1 MTKAILFVTPARI
14 AALAILSLSS
24 SLAAQDRLKTMPG
37 YERYQRMAPLI
48 RTAVGGTPLG
58 FGGGVS
64 WSPDGQSV
72 EYSDG
77 GKRYRFDI
85 ATKKIIDLGAAG
97 DTRTGGRGGR
107 GGGGQP
113 ARGRQFEFAIAPAGN
128 HRAIYKDRNVW
139 IGDSTGAGAVQ
150 ITTDGSEKSRIK
162 YGTAS
167 WVYGEELSQRTA
179 MWWSPDGKKL
189 AYYRFDE
196 SKVPDFYLATGL
208 TNIQDS
214 LDVEAYPKP
223 GVHNP
228 VVDLFV
234 YDVDTKKSTRIDVRD
249 GKPFDNVSIGHYV
262 FRIEW
267 APDGRELTLLRT
279 NRRQNMMDMAACNPS
294 TGSCRVVIHEEWPTG
309 WIDDDPAPSVTW
321 LKDGNRFIWESDRTG
336 FKNFYLYDFKA
347 AKLITPLTQLPAE
360 VIGISRIDEASNSML
375 YTARDGEN
383 YMKVQLHRVGLDGK
397 NDKRLTDPAFT
408 HSISLAPDGKHFMD
422 VAETHDQAPVTRIL
436 DGNGA
441 VVSELAKTDLTKF
454 NELGL
459 KKVEM
464 YTYKT
469 SDGKATLHGIIHFPS
484 NFDPSRK
491 YPVLVSVYGG
501 PAVTNSTNERFQVPN
516 ATTEY
521 GFIVLNVEARTNP
534 GMGRKYLD
542 DVYLKLGQV
551 EQDDMADGVKA
562 LWNRPYIDKDHVGI
576 FGTSYGGYTSVME
589 IMRHPEV
596 FAAASSS
603 SPPTDWRNYDTI
615 YTERYMWIPQENQEG
630 YDKGSPM
637 SYIDNLRG
645 RLMLYFGTADNNV
658 HPSNMMQLIQAL
670 QRAGKSFDLQLGP
683 DQGHSGINPQ
693 RMMEFFIEH
702 LVVAPAGPKA

>member
-107 GGGGQP
+107 GGGSQP

-436 DGNGA
+436 DANGA

-615 YTERYMWIPQENQEG
+615 YTERYMWIPQENREG

>member
-1 MTKAILFVTPARI
+1 
-14 AALAILSLSS
+14 
-24 SLAAQDRLKTMPG
+24 
-37 YERYQRMAPLI
+37 RYQRMAPLI

-58 FGGGVS
+58 FGGGVN

-139 IGDSTGAGAVQ
+139 VGDSTGAGAVQ

-267 APDGRELTLLRT
+267 APGGRELTLLRT

-309 WIDDDPAPSVTW
+309 WIDDDPAPGVTW

-360 VIGISRIDEASNSML
+360 VIGISRVDEASNSML

-383 YMKVQLHRVGLDGK
+383 YMKVQLHRVG
-397 NDKRLTDPAFT
+397 
-408 HSISLAPDGKHFMD
+408 
-422 VAETHDQAPVTRIL
+422 
-436 DGNGA
+436 
-441 VVSELAKTDLTKF
+441 
-454 NELGL
+454 
-459 KKVEM
+459 
-464 YTYKT
+464 
-469 SDGKATLHGIIHFPS
+469 
-484 NFDPSRK
+484 
-491 YPVLVSVYGG
+491 
-501 PAVTNSTNERFQVPN
+501 
-516 ATTEY
+516 
-521 GFIVLNVEARTNP
+521 
-534 GMGRKYLD
+534 
-542 DVYLKLGQV
+542 
-551 EQDDMADGVKA
+551 
-562 LWNRPYIDKDHVGI
+562 
-576 FGTSYGGYTSVME
+576 
-589 IMRHPEV
+589 
-596 FAAASSS
+596 
-603 SPPTDWRNYDTI
+603 
-615 YTERYMWIPQENQEG
+615 
-630 YDKGSPM
+630 
-637 SYIDNLRG
+637 
-645 RLMLYFGTADNNV
+645 
-658 HPSNMMQLIQAL
+658 
-670 QRAGKSFDLQLGP
+670 
-683 DQGHSGINPQ
+683 
-693 RMMEFFIEH
+693 
-702 LVVAPAGPKA
+702 